1 MNYFDIMRYFILQI
15 SVKINISLEVNTFNL
30 GIKLPCQSPISKFV
44 LKLFVK
50 FTLMVMRCQSYNF
63 VQ

>member
-44 LKLFVK
+44 LK